1 MLSNETLQKNVQEA
15 IKWEPLLHAAEIGVV
30 VHEGVVTLTGTVN
43 SYLKKIEV
51 EKATKSV
58 AGVVA
63 VIEKIEVCY
72 INSSFK
78 DDTQIVSEVLSSLM
92 LNNEIPK
99 DQIKIE
105 VEKGWVTL
113 EGILNWNY
121 QKDAAKRVVDRIAG
135 VKGVTNNIL
144 VKTETKD
151 LVERLDIEKAFARN
165 WAIDI
170 NDIEVS
176 VYHNTVTLIGKVDSW
191 YIRDLAEQF
200 AWKARGVCEVDNKLE
215 VEYHVTHSL

>member
-1 MLSNETLQKNVQEA
+1 MINNEILQKNVQDA

-30 VHEGVVTLTGTVN
+30 VKNGVVTLTGTVD

-58 AGVVA
+58 TGVVA
-63 VIEKIEVCY
+63 VIEKIEVCFLNPSY
-72 INSSFK
+72 K
-78 DDTQIVSEVLSSLM
+78 DDTQIVSEVLCALK
-92 LNNEIPK
+92 LNNELP
-99 DQIKIE
+99 DEQIKIE

-113 EGILNWNY
+113 EGTLNWNY
-121 QKDAAKRVVDRIAG
+121 QKDAAKRVVDRIPG
-135 VKGVTNNIL
+135 VKGITNNIL

-176 VYHNTVTLIGKVDSW
+176 VYHNTVTLIGKVDS
-191 YIRDLAEQF
+191 L
-200 AWKARGVCEVDNKLE
+200 GNKF
-215 VEYHVTHSL
+215 VEPDENLKKEGE

>member
-1 MLSNETLQKNVQEA
+1 MLSNETLQKNVQDA

-30 VHEGVVTLTGTVN
+30 VHDGVVTLTGTVD

-58 AGVVA
+58 VGVVA
-63 VIEKIEVCY
+63 VVEKIEVCFL
-72 INSSFK
+72 NPSFK
-78 DDTQIVSEVLSSLM
+78 NDTQIADEVLSALM
-92 LNNEIPK
+92 LNNELPK
-99 DQIKIE
+99 EQIKIQ

-113 EGILNWNY
+113 DGTLNWNY

-135 VKGVTNNIL
+135 VKGITNNIM

-151 LVERLDIEKAFARN
+151 LVERVNIEKAFARN

-176 VYHNTVTLIGKVDSW
+176 VFHNTVTLIGKVDSW
-191 YIRDLAEQF
+191 YIRDLAEQL
-200 AWKARGVCEVDNKLE
+200 AWKARGVCAVDNKLV
-215 VEYHVTHSL
+215 VEYQVTHSL

>member
-1 MLSNETLQKNVQEA
+1 MINNETLQKNVQDA

-30 VHEGVVTLTGTVN
+30 VKDGVVTLTGTVD

-58 AGVVA
+58 TGVVA
-63 VIEKIEVCY
+63 VIEKIEVCFL
-72 INSSFK
+72 NLSFK

-92 LNNEIPK
+92 LNNELPK

-113 EGILNWNY
+113 EGTLNWNY

-151 LVERLDIEKAFARN
+151 LVE
-165 WAIDI
+165 
-170 NDIEVS
+170 
-176 VYHNTVTLIGKVDSW
+176 IG
-191 YIRDLAEQF
+191 RA
-200 AWKARGVCEVDNKLE
+200 
-215 VEYHVTHSL
+215 HV